1 MRTSR
6 RPSQRRP
13 TGDGRGR
20 GGPFWDARQGEVMA
34 HERGT
39 LYGLPIYH
47 GRKIRFSPKDPLEA
61 RHIFIQRALV
71 EADLFGQAEVTQAQK
86 QGGAIGAF
94 FWHNLSLIK
103 QIEALEHRSR
113 RQDVLVDEKR
123 NTVKSLRNFSIDTI
137 DHILLIDV
145 ISEAKLRY

>member
-1 MRTSR
+1 METSR
-6 RPSQRRP
+6 LFARTIAKIEPQWVEKVASHRIQRSWS
-13 TGDGRGR
+13 D
-20 GGPFWDARQGEVMA
+20 PFWDARQGEVMA

-71 EADLFGQAEVTQAQK
+71 EADLFGQAEVAQAQK

-113 RQDVLVDEKR
+113 RQDVL
-123 NTVKSLRNFSIDTI
+123 ID
-137 DHILLIDV
+137 DQLLFAFYDLAV
-145 ISEAKLRY
+145 A